1 MYFLD
6 AIDFGGS
13 LAKGF
18 WDLIFWP
25 RIFVKSKL
33 IIQPRVPIWKEQEA
47 RRLWLG
53 KGMKE

>member
-25 RIFVKSKL
+25 RIFDVSGGYV
-33 IIQPRVPIWKEQEA
+33 I
-47 RRLWLG
+47 
-53 KGMKE
+53 